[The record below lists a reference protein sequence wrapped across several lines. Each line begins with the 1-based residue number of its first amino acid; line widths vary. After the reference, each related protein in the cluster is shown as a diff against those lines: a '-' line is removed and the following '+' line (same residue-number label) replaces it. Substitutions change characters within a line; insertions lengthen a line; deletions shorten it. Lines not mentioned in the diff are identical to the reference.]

1 MATVFRGEKP
11 DNVPVQQPTNFK
23 LVINLKTATAIGH
36 SFCCAPIRLLNK
48 AVGCGPNETQ
58 PKWSCDY
65 YEPVSG
71 QASCPMIR
79 AIISILTVGIAIIL
93 MSAAAAQ
100 TIAPMQQQHVGHSF
114 DDAEKWAKVFDDP
127 QRDALQKPDEV
138 LDALHLQGTDKVADI
153 GAGTGYFSVRI
164 AKRVPNG
171 KVFAVDI
178 EPDMLRYLGERA
190 HREHLS
196 VLVAVRA
203 TAASPNIPEP
213 VDVVL
218 VVDTYHHIEN
228 RVSYFA
234 KLRDSLVLN
243 GRVAIVDF
251 KLDAPEG
258 PPPEYRLPP
267 ERIISELDSAGYSLV
282 ETHTF
287 LPRQYFL
294 VFQRKGS

>member
-1 MATVFRGEKP
+1 
-11 DNVPVQQPTNFK
+11 
-23 LVINLKTATAIGH
+23 
-36 SFCCAPIRLLNK
+36 
-48 AVGCGPNETQ
+48 
-58 PKWSCDY
+58 
-65 YEPVSG
+65 
-71 QASCPMIR
+71 MIR
-79 AIISILTVGIAIIL
+79 AIIILTAGVAFIL
-93 MSAAAAQ
+93 MSPVVAQ
-100 TIAPMQQQHVGHSF
+100 TTAPMKQQHLGNSF

-127 QRDALQKPDEV
+127 QRDSLQKPDEV
-138 LDALHLQGTDKVADI
+138 LDALRLQGTDKVADI

-164 AKRVPNG
+164 ARRVLEG

-196 VLVAVRA
+196 VLVPVRA
-203 TAASPNIPEP
+203 TADSSNIPEL

-218 VVDTYHHIEN
+218 VVDTYHHIDN

-234 KLRDSLVLN
+234 KLRDSLVPS
-243 GRVAIVDF
+243 GRVAIIDF

-258 PPPEYRLPP
+258 PPPEFRLPP
-267 ERIISELDSAGYSLV
+267 EKIATELAAAGYSLV

>member
-1 MATVFRGEKP
+1 
-11 DNVPVQQPTNFK
+11 
-23 LVINLKTATAIGH
+23 
-36 SFCCAPIRLLNK
+36 
-48 AVGCGPNETQ
+48 
-58 PKWSCDY
+58 
-65 YEPVSG
+65 
-71 QASCPMIR
+71 MIR
-79 AIISILTVGIAIIL
+79 ATISILTASIAIIL

-100 TIAPMQQQHVGHSF
+100 TIAPTQQQHEHVGHSF
-114 DDAEKWAKVFDDP
+114 DDAEKCAKVFDDP

-138 LDALHLQGTDKVADI
+138 LDALHLQNTDKVADI

-164 AKRVPNG
+164 VKRVSDG

-178 EPDMLRYLGERA
+178 EPDMVRYLGERA

-196 VLVAVRA
+196 VLVPVRA
-203 TAASPNIPEP
+203 TADSPNIPEP

-234 KLRDSLVLN
+234 KLRNSLVPN

-267 ERIISELDSAGYSLV
+267 ERIISELDAAGYSLV
-282 ETHTF
+282 ETHRF